1 MGSYAYKYC
10 MCFTRKFRSPDAQP
24 PPDVRAAHL
33 SFASDAHALRRFVA
47 GVQGESPAD
56 VDRILAMLSGG
67 HSHGIAR
74 LVTRSP
80 AASTPTL
87 EDFLAFLFSPDL
99 NPPIAHQ
106 VHQDMSAPFSHYFV
120 FTGHNS
126 YLTGNQLNSDSSDV
140 PIVKALQ
147 GGVRVIELDMW
158 PNPSK
163 DNVDILHGGTL
174 TAPVEMI
181 KCLKSIKEYAFCASN
196 YPLVITL
203 EDHLTPDLQAKVATV

>member
-87 EDFLAFLFSPDL
+87 EDFFAFLFSPDL

-106 VHQDMSAPFSHYFV
+106 VVVNRMHHSTSTEANFSA
-120 FTGHNS
+120 
-126 YLTGNQLNSDSSDV
+126 
-140 PIVKALQ
+140 
-147 GGVRVIELDMW
+147 GGRLIHCSMRHVAVACSTKTPLLPVCLSQPKEL
-158 PNPSK
+158 
-163 DNVDILHGGTL
+163 GTL
-174 TAPVEMI
+174 SLRLCQLCYLLPFYRDGDINIA
-181 KCLKSIKEYAFCASN
+181 
-196 YPLVITL
+196 
-203 EDHLTPDLQAKVATV
+203 ATN